1 MAIYKDIFLFY
12 LLTNLGLWSRLYN
25 MEKKK
30 IIQEIAKKE
39 LGLLTL
45 DTRNSDAL
53 DFHDLSVWSIKAALE
68 KAYEAGKN
76 VNVKKKTFYIQDNIG
91 TVKYTVN
98 YHDGIKKNRDGSN
111 FSDLATFKN
120 KKKRDIFVK
129 DLLKKGYI
137 ETGIYGNL

>member
-1 MAIYKDIFLFY
+1 
-12 LLTNLGLWSRLYN
+12 